1 MDVGLPSEN
10 LVIDGGAMNAQHK
23 TLVIGGLVGGLL
35 GIFAA
40 WLYLRTVREEETVS
54 PQAIPPGRMVKL
66 GLSILEVL
74 RQVVALSEQERE
86 GGRRRWLRG
95 K

>member
-1 MDVGLPSEN
+1 
-10 LVIDGGAMNAQHK
+10 MNAQRK
-23 TLVIGGLVGGLL
+23 TLVIGGLVGSIL

-40 WLYLRTVREEETVS
+40 WLYLRTVREEEAVP

-86 GGRRRWLRG
+86 GVRRRWPRRR
-95 K
+95 